1 MPEIKYS
8 KDYMNSITIKKD
20 FAIFTQQPEL
30 SYLDSAAT
38 SLTPRCVV
46 DKIIEYYE
54 QYNANI
60 ARGVY
65 DLSEKA
71 TAEYEES
78 RRATATFLGAQEE
91 EIIFTSGTTMS
102 LNMVAHGLQHTL
114 KDDANIVVT
123 AMEHHA
129 NYVPWQR
136 MSRKLLVESQKDA
149 TKGDDIFRVVDITSD
164 GAIDTNDLAKKIDKN
179 TAIFALTHVSNVLG
193 TINPVK
199 DLVVQARKINPNIIV
214 IVDAAQSAPH
224 QKINVRDLDC
234 DFLALSTHKMY
245 GPTGVGILYGKKERL
260 EQLEPFITGGE
271 MVARV
276 SHKKT
281 TYKPLPYRLEAGT
294 PHIAGVIAFKE
305 AITYITNISFDV
317 IHAHEQELISYALTE
332 LSEQFGD
339 NITIYGPQKPYDRT
353 SLLSFT
359 LGNIHPHDIASILNT
374 ESHIAV
380 RAGQHCA
387 MPLHI
392 DTLGIPATARASF
405 SIYNDKNDVDTLIVG
420 LKKVQEVFMK

>member
-1 MPEIKYS
+1 MNVPE
-8 KDYMNSITIKKD
+8 IKKD
-20 FAIFTQQPEL
+20 FAIFAQQPEL
-30 SYLDSAAT
+30 IYLDSVAT

-46 DKIIEYYE
+46 DKIVEYYE

-71 TAEYEES
+71 TEEFEES
-78 RRATATFLGAQEE
+78 RKITAAFLSAHEE

-102 LNMVAHGLQHTL
+102 LNMVAQGLKHTL
-114 KDDANIVVT
+114 KENDNIVVT

-129 NYVPWQR
+129 NFVPWQQL
-136 MSRKLLVESQKDA
+136 SRKNEA
-149 TKGDDIFRVVDITSD
+149 FRVIDITND
-164 GAIDTNDLAKKIDKN
+164 GMIDVDDLARKIDKN

-193 TINPVK
+193 TVNPIK
-199 DLVVQARKINPNIIV
+199 DLIAQAKKINPNIITV
-214 IVDAAQSAPH
+214 VDAAQSAPH
-224 QKINVRDLDC
+224 QKIDVKDLDC
-234 DFLALSTHKMY
+234 DFLALSAHKMY
-245 GPTGVGILYGKKERL
+245 GPTGVGVLYGKKNYL
-260 EQLEPFITGGE
+260 EQLEPLITGGE
-271 MVARV
+271 MIASV
-276 SHKKT
+276 SQHET
-281 TYKPLPYRLEAGT
+281 TFKSLPHRHEAGT

-305 AITYITNISFDV
+305 AIMYLENINFDQ
-317 IHAHEQELISYALTE
+317 IHTHEQELTSYALTE
-332 LSEQFGD
+332 ITKQFGND
-339 NITIYGPQKPYDRT
+339 ITIYGPQSPHDRA

-374 ESHIAV
+374 ESRVAI

-405 SIYNDKNDVDTLIVG
+405 SIYNDKNDVDMLITG
-420 LKKVQEVFMK
+420 LKKVQKVFTK